1 MKQKKDIRITLRL
14 TQEQYKSISEKAD
27 AAQMTIGAYVRAA
40 ALRHRVV
47 IVDGLREY
55 TRELKGVGRS
65 LNQLA
70 ILPTRA
76 ASRRSTW
83 TAPVPHWRRTILAC
97 VHLRAGSSADG
108 NGDIY

>member
-40 ALRHRVV
+40 ALRHRVMV
-47 IVDGLREY
+47 VDGLKEH
-55 TRELKGVGRS
+55 THELKGIGRS

-70 ILPTRA
+70 ILAHEGRISA
-76 ASRRSTW
+76 ANLDSVYAALEKNYIGLCT
-83 TAPVPHWRRTILAC
+83 LAGQEQ
-97 VHLRAGSSADG
+97 R
-108 NGDIY
+108 